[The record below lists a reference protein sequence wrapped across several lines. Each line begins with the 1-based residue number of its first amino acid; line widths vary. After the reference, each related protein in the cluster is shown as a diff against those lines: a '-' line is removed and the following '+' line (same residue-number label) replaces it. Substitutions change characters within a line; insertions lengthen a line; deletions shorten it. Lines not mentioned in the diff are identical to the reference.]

1 MSENNKDIFAIGEIK
16 EEIEIDNLGD
26 SFHSSLKV
34 NNENNTK
41 GIIYGYGKFEFQN
54 KIIYLGMYKQRP
66 DGVKLRHGKGIIL
79 HPKISINSSIKM
91 KEESYEGDW
100 IDDKM
105 EGFGIYTYANG
116 DIYEGEFK
124 NNMHHGY
131 GKYFFCDGSYYTGEW
146 NNHKFHGSG
155 RYNDIN
161 NIKWDGEFRNGEYKS
176 KEQARLKEEKRI
188 ENKTKQI
195 QAQYKKFLLQWEN
208 IISQIQTTNVKGKD
222 GKDNKEKLL
231 EDLFANKINMGQYI
245 LPPYTDINQMSIIEW
260 DKIIKFLLKDNV
272 KKVKFN
278 IPANH
283 NSIKIIDKT
292 RVLSIQLQEDLNSG
306 QLIEMSL
313 IGERKGNIN
322 NKREKENISSQKSN
336 KNLKILNMELE
347 NYNFELVIAH
357 NKEFNKWFIVYFSMK
372 EYL

>member
-16 EEIEIDNLGD
+16 EEIEVDNFGD
-26 SFHSSLKV
+26 SFNSSLKV

-54 KIIYLGMYKQRP
+54 KIIYLGMYKQKP
-66 DGVKLRHGKGIIL
+66 DGIKLRHGKGIIL
-79 HPKISINSSIKM
+79 HPKISINTSIKT

-105 EGFGIYTYANG
+105 DGFGIYTYANG

-195 QAQYKKFLLQWEN
+195 QSQYKKFLLQWEN
-208 IISQIQTTNVKGKD
+208 IISQIQTTNFKGKD

-231 EDLFANKINMGQYI
+231 EELFANKINMGQYI

-260 DKIIKFLLKDNV
+260 DKIIKFILKDNV

-322 NKREKENISSQKSN
+322 IKREKDNISSQKSN
-336 KNLKILNMELE
+336 KNLKTINMELE

-357 NKEFNKWFIVYFSMK
+357 NKEFNKWFIVFFNMK
-372 EYL
+372 EY